1 MAKIPAPKLSK
12 TAQKGYSWVVNW
24 WEGAA
29 RQRKFFRE
37 RKLAVAFLEGKRV
50 EAAHQGEGDAPVTGV
65 ERAAVFAARRAG
77 VELGEAVRWAVE
89 RAARPEHRATL
100 KTVVEWRLAAVGMA
114 RRSVR
119 YQASLRTFFAGLV
132 RRWGAEREV
141 ASLGVAELTE
151 VLFLAKAAG
160 SVDTHRRYLNG
171 LLAGAVARGVIT
183 ENPLG
188 AVPAVAPD
196 DEGEVVVLT
205 VAEAQ
210 GLWMACDAVD
220 PGLLPW
226 LGVALWAGLRPAE
239 LERVG
244 WVDCRRGTGML
255 LVSGRKAKTRQR
267 RLVTIEE
274 PLRMALE
281 RREGAMGGLL
291 PTNHRRRWEAVR
303 VAAGWAGRDGK
314 EGKIWPRNAMRHSF
328 VSYHLAFF
336 QDAGRTA
343 LEAGHSQDM
352 LFRHYRQLV
361 SPSDAAAW
369 WAGWVM
375 E

>member
-1 MAKIPAPKLSK
+1 MES
-12 TAQKGYSWVVNW
+12 
-24 WEGAA
+24 
-29 RQRKFFRE
+29 
-37 RKLAVAFLEGKRV
+37 
-50 EAAHQGEGDAPVTGV
+50 AHAGEGDAPVTGV

-77 VELGEAVRWAVE
+77 VDLGAAVRAAVD

-100 KTVVEWRLAAVGMA
+100 ATVVAWRLAAVGMA

-132 RRWGAEREV
+132 RRWGADREV
-141 ASLGVAELTE
+141 ASLGVDELTE
-151 VLFLAKAAG
+151 VLFSARAAG

-188 AVPAVAPD
+188 AVPVAAPD
-196 DEGEVVVLT
+196 DEGDVVILS

-210 GLWMACDAVD
+210 GLWMACAAVD

-239 LERVG
+239 LARVG
-244 WVDCRRGTGML
+244 WIDCRAGTGML
-255 LVSGRKAKTRQR
+255 LVSGRKSKTRQR
-267 RLVTIEE
+267 RLVTIEQ

-281 RREGAMGGLL
+281 CREGAVGALM
-291 PTNHRRRWEAVR
+291 PKNHRRRWDAVR
-303 VAAGWAGRDGK
+303 TAAGWAVRDGQA
-314 EGKIWPRNAMRHSF
+314 GKLWPRNAMRHSF

-361 SPSDAAAW
+361 TADDAAAW
-369 WAGWVM
+369 WAGWVKG
-375 E
+375 